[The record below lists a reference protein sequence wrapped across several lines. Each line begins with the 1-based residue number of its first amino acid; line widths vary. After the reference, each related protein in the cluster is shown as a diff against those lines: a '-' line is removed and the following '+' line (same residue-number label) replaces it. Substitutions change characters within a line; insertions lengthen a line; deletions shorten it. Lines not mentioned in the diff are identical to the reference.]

1 MAEFT
6 FPHPL
11 KAKTHSLFK
20 IFPKINSNDLN
31 FTVLVF
37 SAIFII
43 AFNSS
48 CSAQII
54 PIIEIFLLT

>member
-20 IFPKINSNDLN
+20 ILPKINSNDLN
-31 FTVLVF
+31 SFYASIARITKRRKKEDE
-37 SAIFII
+37 II
-43 AFNSS
+43 KK
-48 CSAQII
+48 
-54 PIIEIFLLT
+54 